1 MVKGQLPG
9 EGPFQ
14 LGPVSLPAGKL
25 IMGNIPGEA
34 VAWAKMDPVPGSSLI
49 CDALSELHSQTGLV
63 PIQLDGFR
71 VDSMFPSDTRG
82 LPGDA
87 LRPWDNGQFSRPE
100 NPREAD
106 GLEVGA
112 RRSV

>member
-14 LGPVSLPAGKL
+14 LGQVSLPAGKL
-25 IMGNIPGEA
+25 IMGNIPGEP

-63 PIQLDGFR
+63 PIQLDGLR
-71 VDSMFPSDTRG
+71 VDSMFPKR
-82 LPGDA
+82 
-87 LRPWDNGQFSRPE
+87 Q
-100 NPREAD
+100 
-106 GLEVGA
+106 A
-112 RRSV
+112 RLAR

>member
-1 MVKGQLPG
+1 MTERRAMVKGQLPV

-25 IMGNIPGEA
+25 IMGNIPGEL
-34 VAWAKMDPVPGSSLI
+34 VAWATVDPVPGSGLI

-63 PIQLDGFR
+63 PIQLDGLR
-71 VDSMFPSDTRG
+71 VDSMFPSDRQG

-87 LRPWDNGQFSRPE
+87 LRP
-100 NPREAD
+100 
-106 GLEVGA
+106 
-112 RRSV
+112 